1 MSLQSGYMMMD
12 AVSQTPQEAASEYY
26 QTDWVIELYKYAL
39 PTLLKHPA
47 AMQVHIKMMRC
58 VFTNSYDALLR
69 WRGMLGTSLRENVH
83 LYMHSDSR
91 TDLIDC
97 ILLGLSVPPN
107 HKSIL
112 TTSQRHN
119 FTYDTDVGGFSL
131 NNSMS
136 IDQRGLKVIVQA
148 EAQEFLQPQQLLLNH
163 TVAKIEYDSDGVT
176 VTITNGTVLTADY
189 VLCTFSVGVLQ
200 HDDVVFEPKLPSW
213 KVEALS
219 SIDMVCRMS
228 ALDLYLALIA
238 DHHDRPQKRRSTCNF
253 QRSSGSTL
261 R

>member
-1 MSLQSGYMMMD
+1 
-12 AVSQTPQEAASEYY
+12 
-26 QTDWVIELYKYAL
+26 
-39 PTLLKHPA
+39 
-47 AMQVHIKMMRC
+47 
-58 VFTNSYDALLR
+58 
-69 WRGMLGTSLRENVH
+69 
-83 LYMHSDSR
+83 
-91 TDLIDC
+91 
-97 ILLGLSVPPN
+97 
-107 HKSIL
+107 
-112 TTSQRHN
+112 
-119 FTYDTDVGGFSL
+119 
-131 NNSMS
+131 MS

-200 HDDVVFEPKLPSW
+200 NDDVVFVPELPSW

-219 SIDMVCRMS
+219 TIDMVCRLS

-238 DHHDRPQKRRSTCNF
+238 DRDDRPQKRRSTCNL

-261 R
+261 RCVCQGYGHFTCTNLCQDGPLRRRNAGKIPGVAKPRPGWLLPWFRHHIRHCHSMSRDQSQQPVGLLKI